1 MGEQDT
7 NNSSEQKPTEEQK
20 SSEHK
25 KDKHHHKC
33 NEQIAK
39 LTAEK
44 DELFAKLQRVSADY
58 MNYQKRSARQVSEA
72 IAYEKESVIKSL
84 LPVLDNFEHSVC
96 GAEKLE
102 DAESLRKAIKMLY
115 DQFLAVLKNH
125 GIEQITSV
133 GGKFD
138 PVCHQAMMNRTE
150 PDKEDNAILDEFQ
163 KGYRLGEKVLR
174 PARVIVNKLPAP
186 TPAPEQ
192 NPPQQSD
199 TSTQQKSD
207 NPENGD

>member
-1 MGEQDT
+1 MGGENAKD
-7 NNSSEQKPTEEQK
+7 SSEP
-20 SSEHK
+20 K
-25 KDKHHHKC
+25 KDKHHNKLS
-33 NEQIAK
+33 EQIEK

-44 DELFAKLQRVSADY
+44 DEVFAKLQRVSADY

-96 GAEKLE
+96 GGEKLE

-115 DQFLAVLKNH
+115 DQFLAILKNH

-150 PDKEDNAILDEFQ
+150 SDKEDFAILDEFQ

-174 PARVIVNKLPAP
+174 PARVVVNKLPASESL
-186 TPAPEQ
+186 PEQ
-192 NPPQQSD
+192 NPPQEQGEADKQPESD
-199 TSTQQKSD
+199 E
-207 NPENGD
+207 PESGD